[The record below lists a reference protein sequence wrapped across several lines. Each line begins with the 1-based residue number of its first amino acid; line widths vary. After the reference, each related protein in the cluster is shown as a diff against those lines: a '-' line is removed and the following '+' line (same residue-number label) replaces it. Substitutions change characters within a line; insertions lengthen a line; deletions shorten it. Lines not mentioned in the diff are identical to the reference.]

1 MIVLLRG
8 ERFTEFAEPPFD
20 REALIA
26 ASEGFAKGARRRLD

>member
-26 ASEGFAKGARRRLD
+26 ASEGILRPAKRDTS